1 MSTSLR
7 IKLLLSL
14 IISHLHISSLS
25 VRLFKF
31 PHPRVHDRSKF
42 NLTLAEDL
50 FEDRLRQGAIKKE
63 KKKKRKKENIESR
76 RCRYYRSKLAR
87 RYCNQPD
94 ASRTARWNLQK
105 VYTPLGK
112 RQTFVSLANVG
123 TKRRAW
129 HSRINI
135 LMAIP
140 TDLSGNQRE
149 IFFFS
154 PYHRV
159 SHRV

>member
-63 KKKKRKKENIESR
+63 KKKKGKKKISR
-76 RCRYYRSKLAR
+76 AVGVVITGQSWHADIAISLMRLGQRDGTCKKFTRRLA
-87 RYCNQPD
+87 N
-94 ASRTARWNLQK
+94 
-105 VYTPLGK
+105 GK
-112 RQTFVSLANVG
+112 RSSLWLTSEQNDGPGIA
-123 TKRRAW
+123 ALI
-129 HSRINI
+129 S
-135 LMAIP
+135 
-140 TDLSGNQRE
+140 
-149 IFFFS
+149 
-154 PYHRV
+154 
-159 SHRV
+159 